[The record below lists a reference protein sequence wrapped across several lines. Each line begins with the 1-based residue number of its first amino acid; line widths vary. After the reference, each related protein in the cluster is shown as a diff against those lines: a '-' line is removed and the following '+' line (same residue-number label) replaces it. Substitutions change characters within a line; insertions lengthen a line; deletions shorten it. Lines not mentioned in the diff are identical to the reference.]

1 MKFNVVFITT
11 ALLASGSLVMSARID
26 FFAGAN
32 CTSQV
37 GGKNAVSGTCLT
49 LGSGSVRSVGYSD
62 VPNRIDFYISG
73 GGHDSCT
80 NGANTSLGGGSGC
93 LNAPAG

>member
-1 MKFNVVFITT
+1 MQFNVVFITT
-11 ALLASGSLVMSARID
+11 AVLASASLVMSARIN

-37 GGKNAVSGTCLT
+37 GGKDAGTGTCLT

-80 NGANTSLGGGSGC
+80 NGATTSCEDGSGC
-93 LNAPAG
+93 LTAPDG

>member
-1 MKFNVVFITT
+1 MQFNIVFITT
-11 ALLASGSLVMSARID
+11 AVLTSASLVMSARIN
-26 FFAGAN
+26 FFAGAD

-37 GGKNAVSGTCLT
+37 GGNDVGPGTCLT
-49 LGSGSVRSVGYSD
+49 LGSGSVRSVGYSG

-80 NGANTSLGGGSGC
+80 NGATASRGGGSGC
-93 LNAPAG
+93 VTAPAG